1 MNRLLS
7 LFPAALVALVFGF
20 IGAWGYSLTPLQGSA
35 TRAWLMDHPDVLR
48 DMAQRLQDQ
57 ENAKRL
63 AGIRADLTSPFPG
76 AVLGNPQGTVTLVEF
91 SDYGCTFC
99 RHSVPDVQRLIAAN
113 PDLRVV
119 VREWP
124 IFEGSEAA
132 ARMALAAARQG
143 KYAAFHDA
151 MYAGGPPSK
160 VTILAAARKAGV
172 DLERA
177 EGDGGSPQATLEL
190 QKNYALARQMGFE
203 GTPAWIAGD
212 RVFTGA
218 VGEAQLADAIAAARK
233 LNGVGGAP
241 SAGTA
246 SSQ

>member
-7 LFPAALVALVFGF
+7 LIPAALVALVFGF
-20 IGAWGYSLTPLQGSA
+20 VGAWGYSLTPLQGSA
-35 TRAWLMDHPDVLR
+35 TRAWLMDHPDVLK

-63 AGIRADLTSPFPG
+63 AGIRTDLTTPFPG
-76 AVLGNPQGTVTLVEF
+76 AVLGNPKGSVTLVEF

-99 RHSVPDVQRLIAAN
+99 RHSVPDVQNLIAAN

-132 ARMALAAARQG
+132 ARMALAAAKQG

-151 MYAGGPPSK
+151 MFSGGPPSRD
-160 VTILAAARKAGV
+160 TILAAAKKAGI
-172 DLERA
+172 DLKQA
-177 EGDGGSPQATLEL
+177 QIDGGSPAATLEL
-190 QKNYALARQMGFE
+190 QKNYALARQMGFD
-203 GTPAWIAGD
+203 GTPAFIAGD
-212 RVFTGA
+212 RVIAGA
-218 VGEAQLADAIAAARK
+218 LGEAQLADAIASAR
-233 LNGVGGAP
+233 NMRPADSTEG
-241 SAGTA
+241 
-246 SSQ
+246 